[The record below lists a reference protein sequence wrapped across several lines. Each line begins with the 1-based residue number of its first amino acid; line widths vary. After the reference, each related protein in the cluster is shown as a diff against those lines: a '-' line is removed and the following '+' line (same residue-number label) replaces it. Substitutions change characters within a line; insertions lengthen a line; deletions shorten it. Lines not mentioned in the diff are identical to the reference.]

1 MAIKGQASKDAL
13 IQELLNYFGDRAF
26 QYDKE
31 IRVNMMEDGQLT
43 QIKLTLTAAKV
54 MVNAGGDAA
63 MPGDTVEEVAA
74 APVQANLDASK
85 AANIE
90 TSATE
95 KENLSKLLRSLGL

>member
-1 MAIKGQASKDAL
+1 MALKGAQAKEEITKKILEVFPS
-13 IQELLNYFGDRAF
+13 AF

-54 MVNAGGDAA
+54 MVNVGGDAA
-63 MPGDTVEEVAA
+63 VPGGAAEEAAA
-74 APVQANLDASK
+74 APVQATLDAPK

-90 TSATE
+90 TSAAE

>member
-1 MAIKGQASKDAL
+1 MAIKGQASKEAL

-31 IRVNMMEDGQLT
+31 IRVNMVEDGQLT

-54 MVNAGGDAA
+54 IVNAGGDAA
-63 MPGDTVEEVAA
+63 VPGGAVEEIAA
-74 APVQANLDASK
+74 APVQATLDAPK
-85 AANIE
+85 VANIE
-90 TSATE
+90 TSAAE

>member
-1 MAIKGQASKDAL
+1 MALKGTQAKEEITKKILEVFPS
-13 IQELLNYFGDRAF
+13 AF

-31 IRVNMMEDGQLT
+31 IRIPWTENGEQI

-54 MVNAGGDAA
+54 MVNAGGDVA
-63 MPGDTVEEVAA
+63 MPGNTVEKVAA

-90 TSATE
+90 TSAAE

>member
-1 MAIKGQASKDAL
+1 MIKGQASKEAL

-63 MPGDTVEEVAA
+63 VPGAAGEEIAA
-74 APVQANLDASK
+74 TPVQATLDAPK
-85 AANIE
+85 VANIE
-90 TSATE
+90 TSAAE